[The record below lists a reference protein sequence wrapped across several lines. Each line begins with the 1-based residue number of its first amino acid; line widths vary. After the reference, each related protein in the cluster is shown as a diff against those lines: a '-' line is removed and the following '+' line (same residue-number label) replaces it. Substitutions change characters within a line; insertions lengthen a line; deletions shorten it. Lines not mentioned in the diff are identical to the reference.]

1 MAGASIKIGASSS
14 EFQKQMKEVTN
25 QLKLVSS
32 ECSVATEKARLF
44 GNTQDKL
51 SAIQK
56 ELTSKLQAQN
66 QIVKIY
72 KDRITVIN
80 GEIEKQKSKQ
90 AELNKKIEDAT
101 KRYKDSV
108 EATGKNSEESKKL
121 KSELQN
127 LKEEYAKNE
136 KAIESNNNKLIA
148 ATTKMNNTEKAI
160 LQNQS
165 ALEEINKS
173 LKNIKIDEVA
183 EKFDKAGDKIKS
195 LGTAMSTRVTAPIIA
210 LGTASVASFNLVD
223 DGMDKIIAATGAT
236 GEKAL
241 ELQEVYE
248 NVASNI
254 PASFDEIGGAI
265 GELNTR
271 FSFTGDI
278 LEKSSEDFLKFARIN
293 GVDVTESVRLVSR
306 AMGDAG
312 IPAENYNELLDQLT
326 KAAQDSGV
334 SINGLTENIAKYGAP
349 MRALGFDTKESIAL
363 FAGWEKAGVN
373 TEIAFSGMKKAISN
387 WGAEGKDS
395 REEFK
400 KTLSEIEET
409 PDIAAATTKAIE
421 VFGAKAGPDLADA
434 IKGGRF
440 EYQTFID
447 ALDSSTGV
455 VENTYGEIVDGGD
468 DAKVAMNNLNLAMS
482 GLGELIMQ
490 ALAPILQKITLILK
504 DVTARFKGLNDNTK
518 SALLVFGGIAAATGP
533 AMVALGAVSKGISN
547 TVKGFKD
554 IRDFGS
560 KAIGVVKDFGPKA
573 LSGAKAAGQF
583 ALNLGKTAV
592 GFAQNAIQSGVAAT
606 KLVAHKVATIASS
619 VATNTMAAAQAALN
633 FVMALNPITLIIIG
647 ITALIAA
654 IVLLWNKCEWFRNL
668 CLGLFEA
675 IKAGWNTSIEFLK
688 NNWKLFVEGFKV
700 VWNSAIESVKL
711 AWQGFKITFD
721 LIVNLIKS
729 IWQNIVNGILNACI
743 STVEGIKNAWNG
755 FKNIFEAVGNA
766 IKALWEVTINV
777 ILVEWKFIVSG
788 IKLVWE
794 GFKNI
799 FQNIVNIINLIW
811 ESAING
817 IFISWNFIVSAIKLA
832 WEGFKIVF
840 EGVGSAIKFIWQ
852 GIGNIISNTWDKIV
866 GGVKSAWQGI
876 ISPFEAVAKAI
887 GNIWEGV
894 KAMFKL
900 PHFTI
905 TGTLNPL
912 KWESEGIPK
921 IGVDWYYKG
930 GIFKTPTVL
939 GNIGVGDAFNGQG
952 SKAEAVVP
960 LDEMYSK
967 ISDMINSSN
976 SNKSNVNL
984 VINSPKALSPGESAK
999 EIKRAYREMGY
1010 SF

>member
-25 QLKLVSS
+25 QLKVVSS
-32 ECSVATEKARLF
+32 ECGVATERARLF

-56 ELTSKLQAQN
+56 ELTSKIQAQN
-66 QIVKIY
+66 QIVQIY
-72 KDRITVIN
+72 QNRIAGIN
-80 GEIEKQKSKQ
+80 GEIEKQKTKQ
-90 AELNKKIEDAT
+90 AELSNKIEDAT
-101 KRYKDSV
+101 KKYKESV
-108 EATGKNSEESKKL
+108 AATGKNSEESKKL
-121 KSELQN
+121 KGELQN
-127 LKEEYAKNE
+127 LKEEYGRNE
-136 KAIESNNNKLIA
+136 RAIESNNNKLVT
-148 ATTKMNNTEKAI
+148 ATTKMNNTERAI

-165 ALEEINKS
+165 ALQEINSS
-173 LKNIKIDEVA
+173 LENLKIDEVA
-183 EKFDKAGDKIKS
+183 EKFDKAGEKMKDFGS
-195 LGTAMSTRVTAPIIA
+195 DMTGRVTAPIIA

-236 GEKAL
+236 GDKAK
-241 ELQEVYE
+241 ELQTVYE

-312 IPAENYNELLDQLT
+312 IPAENYNEVLDQLT

-387 WGAEGKDS
+387 WGSEGKDS

-400 KTLSEIEET
+400 KTLAEIEAT

-440 EYQTFID
+440 EYQTFIE
-447 ALDSSTGV
+447 ALDGSTGV

-468 DAKVAMNNLNLAMS
+468 DAKVAMNNLNVAMS

-490 ALAPILQKITLILK
+490 SLAPILQQITVVLK
-504 DVTARFKGLNDNTK
+504 DVTAWFKGLDDNTK
-518 SALLVFGGIAAATGP
+518 SAILTVGGIAAATGP
-533 AMVALGAVSKGISN
+533 AIIALGAVSKGISS

-554 IRDFGS
+554 MKEFGSKAVGVIKDFGS
-560 KAIGVVKDFGPKA
+560 KA
-573 LSGAKAAGQF
+573 LTGAKAAGQF
-583 ALNLGKTAV
+583 ALNLGKSAV
-592 GFAQNAIQSGVAAT
+592 AFAKNAVQAGVAAA
-606 KLVAHKVATIASS
+606 KLVAHKVATVASS
-619 VATNTMAAAQAALN
+619 IATNVMAAAQAALN

-675 IKAGWNTSIEFLK
+675 IKVGWNATISFLK
-688 NNWKLFVEGFKV
+688 NIWDGFAKGFKV
-700 VWNSAIESVKL
+700 VWDSTISNIKTTWNSWKIVFDVVVSAIKSTWQSVASNISSVWNSVVSSIKL
-711 AWQGFKITFD
+711 LW
-721 LIVNLIKS
+721 S
-729 IWQNIVNGILNACI
+729 
-743 STVEGIKNAWNG
+743 G
-755 FKNIFEAVGNA
+755 FKNIFEAVGNSIRA
-766 IKALWEVTINV
+766 
-777 ILVEWKFIVSG
+777 
-788 IKLVWE
+788 
-794 GFKNI
+794 
-799 FQNIVNIINLIW
+799 
-811 ESAING
+811 
-817 IFISWNFIVSAIKLA
+817 
-832 WEGFKIVF
+832 
-840 EGVGSAIKFIWQ
+840 IWQ
-852 GIGNIISNTWDKIV
+852 GIGNGISSVWNGIV
-866 GGVKSAWQGI
+866 SGIKSAWQGI
-876 ISPFEAVAKAI
+876 ISPFRSVVNSI
-887 GNIWEGV
+887 GSMWQGI
-894 KAMFKL
+894 KSMFKL

-905 TGTLNPL
+905 SGTLNPL
-912 KWESEGIPK
+912 KWNDQGMPK

-967 ISDMINSSN
+967 IRNI
-976 SNKSNVNL
+976 L
-984 VINSPKALSPGESAK
+984 REEGEQPTTFIVKNYMDSK
-999 EIKRAYREMGY
+999 EISEITYKKVNGQLAMAAKRGR
-1010 SF
+1010 